1 MWEAVK
7 SGRIGRGEFSSRVI
21 GTAIPVDPEL
31 IFHHCLRLQD
41 VFETGRPAQASSEW
55 VHDIKITPRNMRHR

>member
-41 VFETGRPAQASSEW
+41 VFEMGRQAQAHSEW
-55 VHDIKITPRNMRHR
+55 SP